1 MRGNALVL
9 FIILKNARMRTRP
22 YVFLANL
29 AVADLSVG
37 VFCVIPSLTTFL
49 SPVWILGENMSY
61 MTSILLLTVISVERF
76 VATMFPLRANNLFTP
91 WYVAPLIIMGFMYSK
106 ISLVLWYTIL

>member
-1 MRGNALVL
+1 
-9 FIILKNARMRTRP
+9 MRTRP

-37 VFCVIPSLTTFL
+37 IFCVLPSLSTFL
-49 SPVWILGENMSY
+49 SPVWLLGKIMCKVYYFVQGMSY

-76 VATMFPLRANNLFTP
+76 VATMFPLQANQIFTP
-91 WYVAPLIIMGFMYSK
+91 RR
-106 ISLVLWYTIL
+106 LVLAQGQVRHFLTNHALDSETGICFS